1 PATRLTLEGLPV
13 QVAVD
18 AVQSVTVTVRDAFDN
33 PVTDYAGNLRFTNT
47 DTQASSVPDATFV
60 PSDGG
65 VQVVTVRF
73 ATSGRQSLSA
83 ADIATPSIAG
93 SASTL
98 VLHGPVL
105 GLLLS
110 GIPPQALSGAPLAV
124 TVGAVDGHGNLAT
137 DFAGTVHFDAT
148 DPRAALPPD
157 YTFTADD
164 RGSHTFA
171 VVLTTAATSTTI
183 TVSTP
188 S

>member
-1 PATRLTLEGLPV
+1 PSALGLLQLAVASGPATRLTLEGLPV

-110 GIPPQALSGAPLAV
+110 GIPPQALSGA
-124 TVGAVDGHGNLAT
+124 
-137 DFAGTVHFDAT
+137 
-148 DPRAALPPD
+148 
-157 YTFTADD
+157 
-164 RGSHTFA
+164 
-171 VVLTTAATSTTI
+171 
-183 TVSTP
+183 
-188 S
+188 